1 MNSIKYRKWY
11 LTENWG
17 ENQFTIIKEKVN
29 VPRCFPC
36 PYSINFQISHPKVL
50 SGEAFWISHNELCIG
65 YHSSSNP
72 DIFRPIFSYKRHRLL
87 DLVHYGEEE
96 KEKDKEEK
104 DKKTKEE
111 KENYCIINPKLEK
124 ARKKYLFGLDKYF
137 VGLDNKNPLP
147 MDCIEIILSYI
158 HSHL

>member
-17 ENQFTIIKEKVN
+17 DNQFTIIKEKVN
-29 VPRCFPC
+29 IPPRCSNC

-50 SGEAFWISHNELCIG
+50 SGEAFWISHNELCVG

-96 KEKDKEEK
+96 EK

-111 KENYCIINPKLEK
+111 NYCIINTKLEK

-137 VGLDNKNPLP
+137 VGLDNKNQLP
-147 MDCIEIILSYI
+147 MDCIEIILSFTN
-158 HSHL
+158 SHL

>member
-17 ENQFTIIKEKVN
+17 DNQFTIIKEKVN
-29 VPRCFPC
+29 IPPRCSNC

-50 SGEAFWISHNELCIG
+50 SGEAFWTSHNELCVG
-65 YHSSSNP
+65 YHSSTNP
-72 DIFRPIFSYKRHRLL
+72 DIFRPIFSYKRQRFI
-87 DLVHYGEEE
+87 
-96 KEKDKEEK
+96 DKLNSSI
-104 DKKTKEE
+104 D
-111 KENYCIINPKLEK
+111 NPNLEY

-137 VGLDNKNPLP
+137 IGLYNKNPLP

>member
-17 ENQFTIIKEKVN
+17 DNQFTIIKEKVN
-29 VPRCFPC
+29 IPPRCSNC

-50 SGEAFWISHNELCIG
+50 SGEAFWISHNELCVG
-65 YHSSSNP
+65 YHSSANP
-72 DIFRPIFSYKRHRLL
+72 DIFRPIFSYKRQRFI
-87 DLVHYGEEE
+87 
-96 KEKDKEEK
+96 DKL
-104 DKKTKEE
+104 
-111 KENYCIINPKLEK
+111 NSSIINPKLEK

>member
-50 SGEAFWISHNELCIG
+50 SGEAFWISHNELCVG
-65 YHSSSNP
+65 YHSSTNP
-72 DIFRPIFSYKRHRLL
+72 DIFRPIFSYKRQRFI
-87 DLVHYGEEE
+87 
-96 KEKDKEEK
+96 DKLNSSI
-104 DKKTKEE
+104 D
-111 KENYCIINPKLEK
+111 NPNLEY